1 MPDPEDR
8 ARREGEKAGRL
19 EAELLHVR
27 ETLATQA
34 RTIETMSQAIVDLR
48 LSLAVATVKLTV
60 AVSIGVALLV
70 KVAELGLKAM
80 TQ

>member
-34 RTIETMSQAIVDLR
+34 RTMETMS
-48 LSLAVATVKLTV
+48 
-60 AVSIGVALLV
+60 
-70 KVAELGLKAM
+70 
-80 TQ
+80 